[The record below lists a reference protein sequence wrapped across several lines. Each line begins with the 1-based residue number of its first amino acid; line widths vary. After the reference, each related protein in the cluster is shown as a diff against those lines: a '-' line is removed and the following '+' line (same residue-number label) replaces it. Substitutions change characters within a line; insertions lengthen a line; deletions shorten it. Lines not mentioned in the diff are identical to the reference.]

1 MRNNWFMAIGA
12 GRLPLAG
19 RGFLATLEAL
29 GDSVTMRGLELDA
42 LFGVGWREIAR
53 DLATHGYIELA
64 YDEPFYAMKIHY
76 PNERR
81 RKYRREWEAR
91 KRGERHAK

>member
-1 MRNNWFMAIGA
+1 MRHNWFMTIGA

-42 LFGVGWREIAR
+42 LFGAGWRDVAR
-53 DLATHGYIELA
+53 NLAIQGYIELE

-81 RKYRREWEAR
+81 RKYRREWEAK
-91 KRGERHAK
+91 KRGKKHE

>member
-1 MRNNWFMAIGA
+1 MRHNWFMTIGA

-42 LFGVGWREIAR
+42 LFGAGWRDVAR
-53 DLATHGYIELA
+53 DLAIQGYIELD
-64 YDEPFYAMKIHY
+64 YDELFYAMKIHY

-81 RKYRREWEAR
+81 RKYRREWEAK
-91 KRGERHAK
+91 KRDKKHER